1 MARFSKLHCL
11 MAVSFL
17 FCCHVCKSVVD
28 EQAGQFNTYRHY
40 GLLVAVTFEWQSSCC
55 ESCCQPGKS
64 LEFFQ
69 QIHLAAS

>member
-28 EQAGQFNTYRHY
+28 EQAGHFNTYRHY
-40 GLLVAVTFEWQSSCC
+40 GLLVAVTFEWQS
-55 ESCCQPGKS
+55 
-64 LEFFQ
+64 L
-69 QIHLAAS
+69 